1 MVKHKQSTFE
11 RLHNGKLQWNRKER
25 RELEHL
31 FPSWKQTGAESE
43 VSQGRAFAARRPQGR
58 SEAQSLDLPPALH
71 RLRRKKWETQA

>member
-31 FPSWKQTGAESE
+31 FPSPCLH
-43 VSQGRAFAARRPQGR
+43 FRPV
-58 SEAQSLDLPPALH
+58 AD
-71 RLRRKKWETQA
+71 